1 MEELLNLLAELV
13 YGNCDTEIMEVNY
26 GNSDRRNHHSN
37 NRIDLRDMVR
47 RDGAE
52 DADESGTGKNG

>member
-26 GNSDRRNHHSN
+26 
-37 NRIDLRDMVR
+37 
-47 RDGAE
+47 DGGTEAE
-52 DADESGTGKNG
+52 TARSR